1 MHEAEALLVRLTRE
15 RDEQHVVC
23 QRATLALHQA
33 KREAQ
38 RLVRERSSGNMRSA
52 PPHLAACEWA
62 KVDQVQARLAALVGT
77 EEAAAVAADSRYT
90 PAVLRER

>member
-1 MHEAEALLVRLTRE
+1 
-15 RDEQHVVC
+15 
-23 QRATLALHQA
+23 
-33 KREAQ
+33 
-38 RLVRERSSGNMRSA
+38 MRSA